1 MCDYSLEVYGSRPA
15 REGEVY
21 VTSRFPSGTIGL
33 VADGAPGTAVCLACD
48 TALRIS
54 DIPASLRSEFDLNAT
69 EKGVFTRLESGS
81 YRDAIRFENGKDVS
95 LQRFVPGMHVEVMQ
109 LLENVPMEHFANDPA
124 AYEGA

>member
-15 REGEVY
+15 REGEVL

-33 VADGAPGTAVCLACD
+33 TAEAMPGTAVCLACD

-54 DIPASLRSEFDLNAT
+54 QMPAAFRKQHGLKADEL
-69 EKGVFTRLESGS
+69 GVFMRLDSGS
-81 YRDAIRFENGKDVS
+81 YRDGIRFGNGAEICLQQFPTGISVDVA
-95 LQRFVPGMHVEVMQ
+95 Q
-109 LLENVPMEHFANDPA
+109 LLENMNLGSFATNPD